1 MLRPCNNFWQERK
14 RLFPHLPT
22 EGLQTGIQ
30 ARRADTFYP
39 SMYLDAHPPEWLPKM
54 ASRILAW
61 RPQTQHSR
69 KGRVI
74 VTSFKETFKWRDLPV
89 ITTGILN
96 TISKRPV
103 FSKTT
108 SDKRTHTPWCA
119 RWAPEMIICHNKE
132 DRLPG
137 SWSRFPHPFHKYT
150 AQSH

>member
-14 RLFPHLPT
+14 CLFPHLPT
-22 EGLQTGIQ
+22 EGLQTGLQ
-30 ARRADTFYP
+30 TPKGWY
-39 SMYLDAHPPEWLPKM
+39 SLPFNISRCSPTEM

-74 VTSFKETFKWRDLPV
+74 VTSSEETFKWRDLPI

-96 TISKRPV
+96 TIGKRPV
-103 FSKTT
+103 FSETT
-108 SDKRTHTPWCA
+108 SDKRTQTPWCA
-119 RWAPEMIICHNKE
+119 CWAPEMIICHNRE

-137 SWSRFPHPFHKYT
+137 SWSRSPHPFHKYT